1 MKTAIIS
8 RRHSDF
14 GDLLLQVCDADYLLP
29 EEAMRMDLLQ
39 YDSIAVLGGTEEKPF
54 TMPID
59 LRLKMEEYH
68 ASEKPIFYEWCSS
81 FGNTYTAGPVND
93 VADRLIYIGE
103 KTEGLLP
110 GDLLD
115 DHDNA
120 FIAPYSVPPAS
131 YPLVYNGGHVM
142 KHEHTDEFETAPRR
156 NSWILWMYDG
166 HTAISSIRLCDFLR
180 ARFAPT
186 RRWQA
191 LVTRIFA
198 VLGLPAP
205 DYPEPYA
212 HLSDAGR
219 DASPESVFRK
229 GMAWFDGAG
238 LYLDNGKSGVKE
250 GLHHNIRPDGTQ
262 KRADAVRNDCS
273 GEVGGACFF
282 DWLLH
287 KTPQSELRFRNLASF
302 CFDKMQVKEGM
313 YHGMMRWS
321 TEAWGVCYQDDVA
334 RTILGTML
342 SMKITG
348 DRTRLHDVE
357 EALDFLVKT
366 TGTDGLRV
374 SRTDLPTL
382 TEEKIAAL
390 SSQPSRFFCA
400 HHNAYYHAVLLLAYQ
415 LDGRKSYLDT
425 AIKGLTSLMN
435 AYPDTIREHS
445 ETQEL
450 CRLVL
455 PLAILYETTGEKEHL
470 AWLEKVCARLDE
482 FRHPTGAYVEY
493 DTGYKAARS
502 RTSGTESSLLADNG
516 DEVADLLYSS
526 NWLPLGFAYAYFA
539 TRDEA
544 YHARWQG
551 IVRFL
556 AAAQTVSED
565 PALRGSWARGIDL
578 KNMEIYG
585 VPHDIGWGPCCVE
598 SGWTVAE
605 ILMGIGFGLAVERN
619 LLERNLPGCAENS

>member
-8 RRHSDF
+8 KRHSDL
-14 GDLLLQVCDADYLLP
+14 GDLIRQVSDADYLLP
-29 EEAMRMDLLQ
+29 EEAGRMDLLQ
-39 YDSIAVLGGTEEKPF
+39 YDSIAVLGGTEAQPF
-54 TMPID
+54 CMPID
-59 LRLKMEEYH
+59 LRLKMEDYH
-68 ASEKPIFYEWCSS
+68 DKGKPILYEWCSS
-81 FGNTYTAGPVND
+81 YFNTYTAGPAAD

-103 KTEGLLP
+103 KKGNLCP

-120 FIAPYSVPPAS
+120 FIAPYSVLPVS

-142 KHEHTDEFETAPRR
+142 KHDHTDEFETQPRR
-156 NSWILWMYDG
+156 TSWMIWMLDE
-166 HTAISSIRLCDFLR
+166 HTVISSIRICDFLH
-180 ARFAPT
+180 ARFAPAG
-186 RRWQA
+186 RWQTLITGILA
-191 LVTRIFA
+191 S
-198 VLGLPAP
+198 LGLEEPV
-205 DYPEPYA
+205 YPKPYA
-212 HLSDAGR
+212 HLSDAAPDISP
-219 DASPESVFRK
+219 DAVFRK
-229 GMAWFDGAG
+229 GMAWFDGAQ

-250 GLHHNIRPDGTQ
+250 GLRHNIRPDGCQ
-262 KRADAVRNDCS
+262 ARADAVRNDCS
-273 GEVGGACFF
+273 GETGGACFF

-287 KTPQSELRFRNLASF
+287 KTPQSLIRFRNIASF
-302 CFDKMQVKEGM
+302 NFDKMQIKEGM
-313 YHGMMRWS
+313 YRGMMRWS

-348 DRTRLHDVE
+348 DRTRLPEAE
-357 EALDFLVKT
+357 EALNFLVKT

-382 TEEKIAAL
+382 TEEKIASLA
-390 SSQPSRFFCA
+390 SQPSRFFCA

-415 LDGRKSYLDT
+415 LDGCRSYLDT
-425 AIKGLTSLMN
+425 AVRGLTSLMT

-470 AWLEKVCARLDE
+470 GWLETVCSRLDE
-482 FRHPTGAYVEY
+482 LRHPTGAFVEY

-526 NWLPLGFAYAYFA
+526 NWLPLGFAYAYYVTKDERYH
-539 TRDEA
+539 TR
-544 YHARWQG
+544 WLG

-556 AAAQTVSED
+556 AAAQTVSDD
-565 PALRGSWARGIDL
+565 PALNGSWSRGIDL

-585 VPHDIGWGPCCVE
+585 VPHDVGWGPCCVE

-605 ILMGIGFGLAVERN
+605 ILMGIGFGLAVERK
-619 LLERNLPGCAENS
+619 LF